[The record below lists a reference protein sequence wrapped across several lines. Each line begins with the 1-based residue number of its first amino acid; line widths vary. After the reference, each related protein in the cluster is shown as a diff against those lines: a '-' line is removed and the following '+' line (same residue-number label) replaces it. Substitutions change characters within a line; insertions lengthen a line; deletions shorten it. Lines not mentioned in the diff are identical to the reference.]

1 MANSDNGILVAGEVL
16 RSIAKEYGWKEVQ
29 ERGDFEDFLL
39 TARVGGIDAALAKY
53 DDQKNAA
60 DPKQRPQEFVLNA
73 LGYDALRSGKI
84 EEAIRLFQRNVQEF
98 PESGNVYDSLGE
110 AYAAA
115 GKKELA
121 IENYEKSLKLDAKND
136 NAREWLKKL
145 KREH

>member
-29 ERGDFEDFLL
+29 ERGDFEGLISSPRES
-39 TARVGGIDAALAKY
+39 AAIDAALAKY

-121 IENYEKSLKLDAKND
+121 IEN
-136 NAREWLKKL
+136 
-145 KREH
+145 